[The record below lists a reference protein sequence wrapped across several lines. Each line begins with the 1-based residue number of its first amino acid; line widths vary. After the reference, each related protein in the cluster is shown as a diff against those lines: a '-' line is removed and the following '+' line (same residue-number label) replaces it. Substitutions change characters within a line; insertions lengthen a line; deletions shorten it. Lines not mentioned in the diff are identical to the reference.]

1 VIRLTLTKTLEK
13 EVDAERP
20 PMDRSNKL
28 MVVDKL
34 ERELAG
40 IAKERNSSD
49 NDLQPS
55 FDDLSRGLNA
65 DRHATTLADLNH
77 RLLSIDERLGHI
89 QENTST
95 KIMPDY
101 FLNAIKASTKATED
115 RARDIQGNVFLISL
129 IVIFWSAFYSWKNY
143 DDLRTFLQAST
154 NFVYVLFKAAANFI
168 SQLFS

>member
-1 VIRLTLTKTLEK
+1 
-13 EVDAERP
+13 
-20 PMDRSNKL
+20 
-28 MVVDKL
+28 
-34 ERELAG
+34 
-40 IAKERNSSD
+40 
-49 NDLQPS
+49 
-55 FDDLSRGLNA
+55 
-65 DRHATTLADLNH
+65 
-77 RLLSIDERLGHI
+77 
-89 QENTST
+89 
-95 KIMPDY
+95 MPDY

>member
-1 VIRLTLTKTLEK
+1 
-13 EVDAERP
+13 
-20 PMDRSNKL
+20 MDRSNKL

-34 ERELAG
+34 ERELTG

-101 FLNAIKASTKATED
+101 FLNAIKASTKAIEPE
-115 RARDIQGNVFLISL
+115 IFKEMFFLS
-129 IVIFWSAFYSWKNY
+129 
-143 DDLRTFLQAST
+143 R
-154 NFVYVLFKAAANFI
+154 
-168 SQLFS
+168 